1 MTDTHT
7 HIYMPEF
14 DDGGAG
20 AVVAALEAGVEM
32 MVFPGVDSDS
42 VDRMKELH
50 SRFPGNTALSIG
62 LHPTE
67 LEENWE
73 EELESIDRAFDG
85 CEVKAIGETGMDLY
99 WDSSFEERQRAA
111 FARHIDMAH
120 ERSLP
125 VIIHCR
131 EALVPVLEVIAERKK
146 AYSAEGSELPLLIF
160 HSFTGNREDVVA
172 IREVCDPYF
181 GINGVVT
188 FKNAA
193 GIREA
198 LPEIGIERL
207 LLETD
212 SPYLSPVPFRGK
224 RNESARIP
232 IIRDKIAEV
241 LGISA
246 EEVEKA
252 TDSNASVV
260 FDL

>member
-32 MVFPGVDSDS
+32 VVFPGVDSDS

-131 EALVPVLEVIAERKK
+131 EALVPVLEVIAERKRLTLRRDRSFLSL
-146 AYSAEGSELPLLIF
+146 YSTVSPETERMWWQSEKCATLISESTEWS
-160 HSFTGNREDVVA
+160 HSRMPPVFERRCLKSASIDCFLKQIHLISHRYRSVENGTRARE
-172 IREVCDPYF
+172 
-181 GINGVVT
+181 
-188 FKNAA
+188 
-193 GIREA
+193 
-198 LPEIGIERL
+198 
-207 LLETD
+207 
-212 SPYLSPVPFRGK
+212 SP
-224 RNESARIP
+224 
-232 IIRDKIAEV
+232 
-241 LGISA
+241 
-246 EEVEKA
+246 
-252 TDSNASVV
+252 
-260 FDL
+260 

>member
-1 MTDTHT
+1 M
-7 HIYMPEF
+7 
-14 DDGGAG
+14 
-20 AVVAALEAGVEM
+20 
-32 MVFPGVDSDS
+32 
-42 VDRMKELH
+42 
-50 SRFPGNTALSIG
+50 
-62 LHPTE
+62 
-67 LEENWE
+67 
-73 EELESIDRAFDG
+73 
-85 CEVKAIGETGMDLY
+85 
-99 WDSSFEERQRAA
+99 
-111 FARHIDMAH
+111 
-120 ERSLP
+120 
-125 VIIHCR
+125 
-131 EALVPVLEVIAERKK
+131 
-146 AYSAEGSELPLLIF
+146 
-160 HSFTGNREDVVA
+160 A

-198 LPEIGIERL
+198 LPEIGIDRL

-252 TDSNASVV
+252 TDSNASAV